1 MKVMHNM
8 KLFERKVSVAT
19 VKLHITSLLALL
31 VIIALPLGAYAQT
44 GHSIALKF
52 NEVVH
57 NFGKISIDSGAQKCQ
72 FVFTNVSSS
81 PVAISNILSSCGC
94 TTPSWS
100 KAPIKPGDKGVIK
113 VTFLNDQGP
122 YPFDK
127 TLTVYTTASEK
138 PIILR
143 ITGFVYEKDRPLGE
157 SFPAK
162 FGPLGMK
169 VYAQDAG
176 QIEQG
181 LYKVQSENI
190 VNLGKSQVSI
200 KFAHPSKGF
209 TISVSPAVLGPGDVG
224 KITYQINTKAAT
236 HWGTT
241 RYTADLIC
249 NGKVLRPKFLAE
261 CVIVTPYSSLTS
273 EQVENGPEMSAESST
288 FNFGTAKVF
297 KKIKA
302 IFKAQNKSNKPL
314 RIYKVE
320 TNGASITV
328 DCPAY
333 IPAGKKF
340 TITAIATPL
349 KKKNE
354 EVFIITLITNSPE
367 RPLINL
373 FLAGDVK

>member
-1 MKVMHNM
+1 M
-8 KLFERKVSVAT
+8 KLFEIKVSVAT
-19 VKLHITSLLALL
+19 VKLNITSLLALL
-31 VIIALPLGAYAQT
+31 AIITLPVGAYAQT

-72 FVFTNVSSS
+72 FIFTNVSSS

-127 TLTVYTTASEK
+127 TLTVYTTSSDK

-143 ITGFVYEKDRPLGE
+143 ITGIVYEKGRPLGE
-157 SFPAK
+157 LFPAK

-169 VYAQDAG
+169 VHAQDAG

-181 LYKVQSENI
+181 LYKTQSENI
-190 VNLGKSQVSI
+190 VNLGKSPVSV
-200 KFAHPSKGF
+200 KFAHPSKGL
-209 TISVSPAVLGPGDVG
+209 TISVSPAVLGPGDAG
-224 KITYQINTKAAT
+224 KITYQINTKAAI

-241 RYTADLIC
+241 RYTADIIC

-273 EQVENGPEMSAESST
+273 EQVENGPEMFAESGT

-297 KKIKA
+297 KEIKA
-302 IFKAQNKSNKPL
+302 IFKAQNKSAKPL

-320 TNGASITV
+320 TNGASIKV

-349 KKKNE
+349 KKKND

-373 FLAGDVK
+373 FLTGDVK